1 LIEGRGLLDSAAVL
15 EKLAPRRISRVILSG
30 AFLLAVHAPE
40 CAWGATATPGPN
52 PKATG
57 GARSGT
63 KPAGSLDRATDGA
76 TRDVVEHTQARYDA
90 TRNFVAAF
98 EQELR
103 VESGAQVI
111 RSNGKVYF
119 AKPGR
124 MRWEY
129 VAPEPQTIVADGS
142 FLWIDQP
149 KDQQVLKMPFREAF
163 QSQTPVSF
171 LLGVGRLERDFASI
185 ERLPTAEDGSLRLRL
200 KPKAESAG
208 GVGDLVL
215 QIDPVTFDI
224 RGATVTDALGN
235 QTRLALSDVRRNQ
248 ELDDALFRFKPPAG
262 ADVIEAPAR

>member
-1 LIEGRGLLDSAAVL
+1 VL
-15 EKLAPRRISRVILSG
+15 EKLAACGGSCVILAG
-30 AFLLAVHAPE
+30 GLLLAALAAEPAH
-40 CAWGATATPGPN
+40 GATVAPTPEARAAAASP
-52 PKATG
+52 G
-57 GARSGT
+57 G
-63 KPAGSLDRATDGA
+63 KPGSLDRASDGA
-76 TRDVVEHTQARYDA
+76 TREIVEHTQARYDA
-90 TRNFVAAF
+90 TKNFVANFA
-98 EQELR
+98 QELR

-111 RSNGKVYF
+111 QSSGKVYF

-129 VAPEPQTIVADGS
+129 AAPEPQTIVADGT

-149 KDQQVLKMPFREAF
+149 KDQQVLKMPFQEAF

-200 KPKAESAG
+200 KPNAESAA

-215 QIDPVTFDI
+215 EIDPVTFDI

-235 QTRLALSDVRRNQ
+235 RTRLTLSDVRRNQ
-248 ELDDALFRFKPPAG
+248 EIDDALFRFKPPPG
-262 ADVIEAPAR
+262 ADVIEPPAR